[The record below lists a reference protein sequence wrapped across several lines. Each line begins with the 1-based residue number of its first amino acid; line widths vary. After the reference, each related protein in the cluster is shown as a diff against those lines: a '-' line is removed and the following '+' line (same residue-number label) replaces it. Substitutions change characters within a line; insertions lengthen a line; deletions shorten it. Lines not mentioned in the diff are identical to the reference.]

1 MTEPTISSYLSFL
14 TLAQAQPATGGG
26 GGFMQFLPI
35 MLMFAA
41 MYFFI
46 IAPQRK
52 KQKDHEKKVSDL
64 KSGEDVVT
72 NGGIYGTITNV
83 KDDRFVLKVADNT
96 KIEVT
101 KASIAMILSKQ

>member
-1 MTEPTISSYLSFL
+1 M
-14 TLAQAQPATGGG
+14 G
-26 GGFMQFLPI
+26 FLPI
-35 MLMFAA
+35 ILMFAA

-52 KQKDHEKKVSDL
+52 KQKEHDKMVSEL
-64 KSGEDVVT
+64 KSGENVVT
-72 NGGIYGTITNV
+72 NGGIFGTVTNV

-101 KASIAMILSKQ
+101 KASIASIL

>member
-1 MTEPTISSYLSFL
+1 MVSKLEKEISNK
-14 TLAQAQPATGGG
+14 
-26 GGFMQFLPI
+26 
-35 MLMFAA
+35 
-41 MYFFI
+41 
-46 IAPQRK
+46 R
-52 KQKDHEKKVSDL
+52 L

-101 KASIAMILSKQ
+101 KTCIAMVLDKGVKT